1 MRLQERD
8 QLLHTVLHMKRL
20 LTAIPALL
28 FVLACSTAKPDR
40 AVRTS
45 ETLSTMQEQVT
56 VARTRVDT
64 TLASL
69 RNLMSTSPQ
78 SLRPAYDA
86 YARDLSAL
94 DKSATSIRKSNDELR
109 NRTADYFTS
118 WKKDASKVSSP
129 ELQSIADQRR
139 QIVSDQ
145 YDRFR
150 TSYAGVSTAFDTLLK
165 DLHDI
170 GSVMG
175 NDLTDATQSQVRG
188 TAVVQSAA
196 NDGARAQAALDAALA
211 DTRAFSQQLSPT
223 AGQ

>member
-1 MRLQERD
+1 MTRLF
-8 QLLHTVLHMKRL
+8 TV
-20 LTAIPALL
+20 IPAVL
-28 FVLACSTAKPDR
+28 FALACSTAAPDR

-45 ETLSTMQEQVT
+45 ETLATMQEQVT

-69 RNLMSTSPQ
+69 TNLMSASPA
-78 SLRPAYDA
+78 SLRGAYDA

-94 DKSATSIRKSNDELR
+94 DKSATSIRNSNDELR

-118 WKKDASKVSSP
+118 WKKDAAKVSSA
-129 ELQSIADQRR
+129 ELQTISDQRR
-139 QIVSDQ
+139 QVIRDQ

-150 TSYAGVSTAFDTLLK
+150 SSYAGISAAFDTHLK

-170 GSVMG
+170 SSVMG
-175 NDLTDATQSQVRG
+175 NDLTEATQTRVRD
-188 TAVVQSAA
+188 TTVVQNAA
-196 NDGARAQAALDAALA
+196 AAGNRVQTALDAALA
-211 DTRAFSQQLSPT
+211 ETRMFRQQLSPT

>member
-1 MRLQERD
+1 MN
-8 QLLHTVLHMKRL
+8 RL
-20 LTAIPALL
+20 LTVIPAVL
-28 FVLACSTAKPDR
+28 FVFACSTAAPDR

-45 ETLSTMQEQVT
+45 ETLSTMQEQLT

-69 RNLMSTSPQ
+69 NNLLSTSPA
-78 SLRPAYDA
+78 SLRAAYDA

-94 DKSATSIRKSNDELR
+94 DKSATSIRNSNDELR
-109 NRTADYFTS
+109 DRTADYFTS
-118 WKKDASKVSSP
+118 WKKDSAKVSSP
-129 ELQSIADQRR
+129 ELQTIADQRR
-139 QIVSDQ
+139 QVVREQ

-165 DLHDI
+165 DLHDV
-170 GSVMG
+170 STVMG
-175 NDLTDATQSQVRG
+175 HDLNDSTQTQVRG
-188 TAVVQSAA
+188 TTVVQSAA
-196 NDGARAQAALDAALA
+196 SDGARVQKALDAALA